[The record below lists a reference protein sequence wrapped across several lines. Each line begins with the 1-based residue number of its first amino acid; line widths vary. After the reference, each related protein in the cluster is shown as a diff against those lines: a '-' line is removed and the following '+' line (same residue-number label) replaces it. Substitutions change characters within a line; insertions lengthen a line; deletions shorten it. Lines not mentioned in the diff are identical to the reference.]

1 MFVGADARATPTYFS
16 TLSVENCGAIG
27 TPITRVTPA
36 AESSSSASA
45 MNGRQ
50 LRMPNATGTSFPMR
64 ARSASVCACVMSVSG
79 ERPPMAS

>member
-16 TLSVENCGAIG
+16 TLKVENCGASG
-27 TPITRVTPA
+27 MPMTRVAPA
-36 AESSSSASA
+36 AESSSSASP

-50 LRMPNATGTSFPMR
+50 LRMPNATGTSDPNR
-64 ARSASVCACVMSVSG
+64 ARSASVCACVISVSG